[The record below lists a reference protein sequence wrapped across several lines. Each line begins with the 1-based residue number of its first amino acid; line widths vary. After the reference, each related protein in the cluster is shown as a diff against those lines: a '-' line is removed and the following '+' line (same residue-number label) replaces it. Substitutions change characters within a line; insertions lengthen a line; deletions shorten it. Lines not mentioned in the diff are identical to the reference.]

1 LAAAILN
8 VGCGLG
14 RLVDGFRPESRVL
27 AAIRTIHVVQA
38 EYFSQYRH
46 YAASLRELAPLLDDN
61 SVSNVS
67 GYRLTLTG
75 AQSGYI
81 VSAMP
86 KVFRPGSRTFYSDQ
100 TMVVHEHY
108 GSEPANNSTP
118 RRRAASMRQ
127 GGSCGRGFSPSSR

>member
-1 LAAAILN
+1 MRALLAAAILS

-46 YAASLRELAPLLDDN
+46 YALTLRELAPLLDDN
-61 SVSNVS
+61 SVSDIS
-67 GYRLTLTG
+67 GFRLTLTG
-75 AQSGYI
+75 TQSGYV

-100 TMVVHEHY
+100 TMVVHEHF
-108 GSEPANNSTP
+108 GPEQATLQDPELK
-118 RRRAASMRQ
+118 
-127 GGSCGRGFSPSSR
+127 